1 MGTWTVFWRR
11 LRASF
16 RGPSFEDIAA
26 AADGELDP
34 DFYKRTRVMMPN
46 VTAKRMTDKRGPT
59 ADEAPSTPRI
69 AANVTIAQRGQ
80 RFMLGW
86 ADAYFGIWDAWAP
99 AEPVRR
105 YNQDPEGW
113 NLAWSEFSELEPAT
127 AVRARGSWP
136 SSVNVAWSTDRDA
149 GSVALS

>member
-16 RGPSFEDIAA
+16 RGPSFEDICAA
-26 AADGELDP
+26 VDGELDP
-34 DFYKRTRVMMPN
+34 DFYKRTQLMLPN
-46 VTAKRMTDKRGPT
+46 VAKRD
-59 ADEAPSTPRI
+59 ADAAPITPRI
-69 AANVTIAQRGQ
+69 GANVTIAQRGQ
-80 RFMLGW
+80 RFLLGW

-105 YNQDPEGW
+105 FTQDPEGW
-113 NLAWSEFSELEPAT
+113 NLAWNEFSELEPAT

-136 SSVNVAWSTDRDA
+136 SSVNVVATPDHEHAWS
-149 GSVALS
+149 